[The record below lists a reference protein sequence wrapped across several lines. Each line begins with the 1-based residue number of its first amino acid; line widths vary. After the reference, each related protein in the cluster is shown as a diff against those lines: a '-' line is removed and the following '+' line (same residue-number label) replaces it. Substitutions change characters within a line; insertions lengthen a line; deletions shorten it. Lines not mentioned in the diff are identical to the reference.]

1 MLKSN
6 NFNSIIDDLS
16 AFSQADTFEAL
27 RPTTLELDEAGSSD
41 QITSIQ
47 SPTNNN
53 LNSLNNNNNEKN
65 NAEKSQPST
74 DPTDETS
81 SPSTSSLAALQLT
94 AGFMQLYSPP
104 LAKARTQLKELIG
117 KQNKIYIDLSAE
129 KFKLDN
135 GEVAKL
141 QDMMTDVKEYRE
153 KLLKIKKQM
162 QNIYQRSKE
171 LKKRALNIQS
181 CKEKELQKKLQ
192 KQQHEESLIAKK
204 QQQQQQQQ
212 QHHEEPQ

>member
-1 MLKSN
+1 MYQENTCFILWLYNYEISETMFVAIVN
-6 NFNSIIDDLS
+6 DLFILLFLFTTQSVFNFNYKFFLLTFCFCFLQHTPLPTTNHSIIDDLS

-65 NAEKSQPST
+65 NAESQPST
-74 DPTDETS
+74 DPTDEAS

-104 LAKARTQLKELIG
+104 LAKARTQLKEL
-117 KQNKIYIDLSAE
+117 
-129 KFKLDN
+129 
-135 GEVAKL
+135 
-141 QDMMTDVKEYRE
+141 M
-153 KLLKIKKQM
+153 
-162 QNIYQRSKE
+162 
-171 LKKRALNIQS
+171 
-181 CKEKELQKKLQ
+181 
-192 KQQHEESLIAKK
+192 
-204 QQQQQQQQ
+204 
-212 QHHEEPQ
+212 